1 MPRLSVPEQ
10 DRVLRGFVL
19 AHDRRVHELEAA
31 QPFHVHIAFKAGQ
44 QQAQRIAVRGPHFLA
59 VLIEAQKR
67 VIHCLGEREAAAHGG
82 GIGTFRHDPFGGR
95 IDPRLVQKRGE
106 PHPGPLRAGHQ
117 SVDRRRVERLRL
129 RRVERATVAG
139 AFEESN
145 PRFTVIAGER
155 FHREDQRPLDQAMD
169 HEPVL
174 VGIDVRCPG
183 MAAVEVQAVRRDH
196 SVEQLDRRARGA
208 DSEGARVGG
217 RWNSPRGF
225 LIFRGLPVTGE
236 RRARLLHPGRH
247 RQRLGTGLR
256 GTDAGD
262 AGERRRFEKDAAA
275 QHAVTRR
282 RLAERLHSFAFPRH
296 TNAPLR

>member
-183 MAAVEVQAVRRDH
+183 MAAVEVQAVRRGH
-196 SVEQLDRRARGA
+196 PLQMVMRRARMLRARLGLRIAQRARHILLEARAHAVRRHGHARLFTPWLFAERLGA
-208 DSEGARVGG
+208 GLHRVAGYC
-217 RWNSPRGF
+217 R
-225 LIFRGLPVTGE
+225 GE
-236 RRARLLHPGRH
+236 RRASAQERPAIEKAVCRNRFDLRHDSSPGIR
-247 RQRLGTGLR
+247 
-256 GTDAGD
+256 
-262 AGERRRFEKDAAA
+262 
-275 QHAVTRR
+275 
-282 RLAERLHSFAFPRH
+282 
-296 TNAPLR
+296 